1 MQANS
6 RVCPNNTDARG
17 RPTNVFCAEF
27 MRQMTAEHDLI
38 IVNGGHAYGR
48 PAEYEADVRKLL
60 AVMQTGARARPGS
73 LYFFAQTPAQHFHG
87 RGKSG
92 LYEERAEVKPAQC
105 FCGPTDANRPDWRNT
120 KLAALLPAFDAVRPF
135 PFWELTQPTWHMHL
149 ANTRTRTNESEA
161 TCDCTHFCCAHPATR
176 PTPPTCPIATAA
188 AFRPGRHPPQS
199 CGSGGPPSDVAMRQW
214 WARGGPDCR
223 HLRTDRPAHPA
234 TQTLRPS
241 GVATSSPRSPPP

>member
-6 RVCPNNTDARG
+6 RVCPNHTDARG

-48 PAEYEADVRKLL
+48 PTEYEADVRKLL
-60 AVMQTGARARPGS
+60 AVMQAGARARPGS

-135 PFWELTQPTWHMHL
+135 PFWELTQRAPDG
-149 ANTRTRTNESEA
+149 EA
-161 TCDCTHFCCAHPATR
+161 AR
-176 PTPPTCPIATAA
+176 EM
-188 AFRPGRHPPQS
+188 RSQSPGRYQHARTPAS
-199 CGSGGPPSDVAMRQW
+199 CGCSRS
-214 WARGGPDCR
+214 CR
-223 HLRTDRPAHPA
+223 WLMPASCRSSLPKSSVEKKA
-234 TQTLRPS
+234 
-241 GVATSSPRSPPP
+241 ATSSSAASDPSCSARSVCRR